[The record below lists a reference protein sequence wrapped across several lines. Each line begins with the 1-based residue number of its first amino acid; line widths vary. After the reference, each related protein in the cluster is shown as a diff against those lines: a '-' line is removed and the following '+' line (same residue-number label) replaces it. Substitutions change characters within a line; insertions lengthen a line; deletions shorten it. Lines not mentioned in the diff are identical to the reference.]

1 MTDYLSIR
9 EAAEQWGVSERR
21 VNQFCADGR
30 IEGARKIGGSWVIPA
45 DAKKPSDPRK
55 QKKQAEEMRAK
66 LKVGAT
72 VTTIGGIVGEVI
84 KIDDQYIYIVTG
96 TEESPNTMKFVRQA
110 IHSINEP
117 KSETTSTDGGEEEI
131 VDEIK

>member
-1 MTDYLSIR
+1 MLNLLNFFEETTN
-9 EAAEQWGVSERR
+9 EPPQNGWTT
-21 VNQFCADGR
+21 
-30 IEGARKIGGSWVIPA
+30 WVIMGVLLVAVVLMMVIPG
-45 DAKKPSDPRK
+45 RK